1 MQNNAVNSQYVSIV
15 IGLET
20 TDCAT
25 QDHLIGDVSPNLREL
40 CVSVV
45 KLFLNNP
52 GSVPSPAGS
61 ALNEFRW

>member
-25 QDHLIGDVSPNLREL
+25 QDHLIVDVSPDLREL

-45 KLFLNNP
+45 KLVMNNP
-52 GSVPSPAGS
+52 G
-61 ALNEFRW
+61 